1 MVERFIRKMR
11 DLNPMQGAL
20 KDWNPW
26 WAEKSVPPEKKGIE
40 RASILKELLKL
51 IEAKEIVV
59 LTGVRRSGKST
70 LLHQMISKLIEGRVS
85 PKNIIYFNFDE
96 PVAPGE
102 GNPAD
107 FVYNSFLELNNP
119 QGRKYVFFDEIQNIR
134 EWERW
139 IKKSYDLYG
148 KDVKFI
154 LTGSNNSMLYDNLS
168 RLLTGRI
175 LTKAIYPLSFE
186 EFLIFNNVKIKDA
199 DMQKSEIKH
208 FLIKYMGYGGF
219 PEAVLEETDEIRKKR
234 LEEYFNS
241 IILRGIVQPNNIRE
255 VSKLMELARYLITNN
270 ACILSYNNI
279 SKAIGLN
286 ITSLKEYLR
295 FLENAYLL
303 FQLNFFSYS
312 LKETIM
318 VQKPR
323 KIYNIDNGMRNAV
336 GFRFSGDEGRL
347 AENIVFIDLKRRG
360 NEMYFW
366 KEKGEVDFVIKH
378 KDNSLTA
385 INVSYTDRIG
395 QREIDSLM
403 EFKGSHKH
411 AKTMITI
418 TKDIEKKDK
427 GIEYIPLWKWLLQ
440 N

>member
-1 MVERFIRKMR
+1 MASI
-11 DLNPMQGAL
+11 L
-20 KDWNPW
+20 KAWNPW
-26 WAEKSVPPEKKGIE
+26 WAEKSVSKEKKGIE
-40 RASILKELLKL
+40 RTNILNELLKL
-51 IEAKEIVV
+51 IEAKEILV

-70 LLHQMISKLIEGRVS
+70 LLYQTISKLIERKVN
-85 PKNIIYFNFDE
+85 PENILYFNFDE
-96 PVAPGE
+96 PVAPNDA
-102 GNPAD
+102 NPID

-119 QGRKYVFFDEIQNIR
+119 HGRKYVFFDEIQNIK

-168 RLLTGRI
+168 KLLTGRI

-186 EFLIFNNVKIKDA
+186 EFLIFNNVIVKDA
-199 DMQKSEIKH
+199 DMQKTEIKH
-208 FLIKYMGYGGF
+208 FLLKYISCGGF
-219 PEAVLEETDEIRKKR
+219 PEAVLEESEEIRAKR

-241 IILRGIVQPNNIRE
+241 IILRDIVQPNNIRE
-255 VSKLMELARYLITNN
+255 VAKLMELAKYLITNN

-286 ITSLKEYLR
+286 ITSLKEYLL

-318 VQKPR
+318 IQKPR

-336 GFRFSGDEGRL
+336 GFKFSRDEGRL
-347 AENIVFIDLKRRG
+347 AENIVFIELKRKG

-366 KEKGEVDFVIKH
+366 KEKGEVDFIIKH

-385 INVSYTDRIG
+385 INASYTDKIG
-395 QREIDSLM
+395 ERETAALM
-403 EFKGSHKH
+403 EFKNSHKQ
-411 AKTMITI
+411 AKKLIVI
-418 TKDIEKKDK
+418 TKDIEKKE
-427 GIEYIPLWKWLLQ
+427 GETEYIPLWKWLLQ
-440 N
+440 PN